1 MSEKAEDNTE
11 ISLLNRKI
19 QLSDKLDG
27 IRTAK
32 LKVKN
37 VVDIVAA
44 FPEVGYLETSIW
56 KNKKVQGVLA
66 GFILLSLFY
75 IVIHL
80 DALIL
85 SKKED

>member
-1 MSEKAEDNTE
+1 MFASTILTSSNKESKE
-11 ISLLNRKI
+11 
-19 QLSDKLDG
+19 SDKLEG

-32 LKVKN
+32 LKDKN

-44 FPEVGYLETSIW
+44 FPEVGYLERSIW

-80 DALIL
+80 DAFIL

>member
-80 DALIL
+80 DAFIL

>member
-1 MSEKAEDNTE
+1 
-11 ISLLNRKI
+11 
-19 QLSDKLDG
+19 LSDKLEG

-37 VVDIVAA
+37 VVDIVAS
-44 FPEVGYLETSIW
+44 FPAVGYLEMSTW

-75 IVIHL
+75 MVIHL
-80 DALIL
+80 DAFIL